1 MQRKQY
7 SIDYMKRLYR
17 GEYQIIISQ
26 DGTKTCVIEPELK
39 ELDSKLF
46 KVNYIDNVNMDYG
59 IDKRAYYIKKFL
71 SELLREISTEKI
83 KIDDKNKTIIKY
95 WTKYVEDLQTDEI
108 YERVIVEDAIYSKLL
123 NKQDLFIDIIENNC
137 KKKLLLMDKEIS
149 PKVLGVRSEF
159 TKLLLKKLVENINN
173 NNKHNDTLT
182 IAIVNDSENFIKDNL
197 FHGLKGSYKII
208 SLDNYYEE
216 KVLKKQLLGKFDHII
231 SVNSLHLIED
241 VEDFFKASKLMLK
254 ENGQLHV
261 IDFGKMDPVSILTA
275 IFFQEK
281 YLDIETE
288 KRTQFFYRI
297 DYIKKLAEKYYIKNS
312 LLSIKNNIAYYF
324 KLESYTNYLGLIKNL
339 ENNIGNYFD
348 ESIVLFSSKSLDS
361 YNSRNGITKG
371 HVDNYNE
378 DVEDILK
385 TIWIQN
391 LEIDDVNKNSNYFK
405 LGGNSLSATKL
416 LVEIERKLKCKL
428 TLNEVFSNPEFED
441 LLKLIDLKQLNTEI
455 IEGEI

>member
-1 MQRKQY
+1 
-7 SIDYMKRLYR
+7 
-17 GEYQIIISQ
+17 
-26 DGTKTCVIEPELK
+26 
-39 ELDSKLF
+39 
-46 KVNYIDNVNMDYG
+46 
-59 IDKRAYYIKKFL
+59 
-71 SELLREISTEKI
+71 
-83 KIDDKNKTIIKY
+83 
-95 WTKYVEDLQTDEI
+95 
-108 YERVIVEDAIYSKLL
+108 
-123 NKQDLFIDIIENNC
+123 
-137 KKKLLLMDKEIS
+137 
-149 PKVLGVRSEF
+149 
-159 TKLLLKKLVENINN
+159 
-173 NNKHNDTLT
+173 
-182 IAIVNDSENFIKDNL
+182 
-197 FHGLKGSYKII
+197 
-208 SLDNYYEE
+208 
-216 KVLKKQLLGKFDHII
+216 
-231 SVNSLHLIED
+231 
-241 VEDFFKASKLMLK
+241 MLK
-254 ENGQLHV
+254 ENWQLHV